1 MQADDDRLLK
11 LLQELGVDE
20 ASYQDFEP
28 EWKTLGEL
36 GRASVEAMTRL
47 QAGTARVIKSF
58 GSLRIHGDGVTG
70 HSADLDAVGSVMT
83 LFQSLVTAIGA
94 VIDGHGASRGRVP
107 QAVIHDTQLSLTA
120 QPAPGS
126 IILSITPKADEM
138 AIAYPQGESLF
149 GYEYPKI
156 VLADESMDQLIKLLS
171 AISTVDIEPFIDMV
185 KEAGPRQA
193 ATLKAL
199 LKRLAD
205 SDFDVDVTWEEPDK
219 PTRRVTLTSEEASY
233 AYYSIETH
241 NADSY
246 EEDITGEI
254 RTISTTKRLE
264 IIPDG
269 QDENG
274 RQLPAVY
281 IKRGELSDSDLAQYS
296 VMNHVTVHVRTT
308 PEIKPGDVEPKL
320 VREALSISR
329 IEPML

>member
-1 MQADDDRLLK
+1 MQADDNRLLK

-20 ASYQDFEP
+20 EQYRDFEP
-28 EWKTLGEL
+28 EWETASDLS
-36 GRASVEAMTRL
+36 RASVEAMTRI
-47 QAGTARVIKSF
+47 QAGTARVIKSA
-58 GSLRIHGDGVTG
+58 GSLRIHGNGVHE
-70 HSADLDAVGSVMT
+70 HSADLDAVGNVMS

-94 VIDGHGASRGRVP
+94 VIEGHGASRGRVP
-107 QAVIHDTQLSLTA
+107 QAVIHDTQLSLDA

-126 IILSITPKADEM
+126 IVLSITPKADEM

-156 VLADESMDQLIKLLS
+156 VLADESMDQLIELLS
-171 AISTVDIEPFIDMV
+171 TISMVDIEPFIDMV
-185 KEAGPRQA
+185 KAAGPRQA

-205 SDFDVDVTWEEPDK
+205 SDFDVDVTWEEPEK
-219 PTRRVTLTSEEASY
+219 PTRRVTLTSEAASY
-233 AYYSIETH
+233 AYHSIESR
-241 NADSY
+241 NIDSY
-246 EEDITGEI
+246 EEDITGVI
-254 RTISTTKRLE
+254 QTISVTKRLE
-264 IIPDG
+264 ILPDG

-274 RQLPAVY
+274 KQLPTVY

-296 VMNHVTVHVRTT
+296 VMDRVTVHVRTT

-320 VREALSISR
+320 VREALSIQM